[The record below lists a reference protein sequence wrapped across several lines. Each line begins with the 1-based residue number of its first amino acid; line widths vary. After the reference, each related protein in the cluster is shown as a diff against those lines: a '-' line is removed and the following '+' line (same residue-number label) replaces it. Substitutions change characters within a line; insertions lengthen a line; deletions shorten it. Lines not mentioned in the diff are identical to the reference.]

1 MDSDNRAGV
10 GLADRAEERPEER
23 PEDRPGGRAED
34 RPDGPAG
41 WRYLLDDGVD
51 PAGRIPVH
59 LVRGGTP
66 PGPGGDRAH
75 RPNPRHGRP
84 LPQPPAAADAPALPP
99 LEAGRR
105 PAGRA
110 LLAWLEDTRAPRLCR
125 IAGSSGSGRTHLLTW
140 LAAAC
145 PPDHPRPG
153 RRVHALLDAEGLTVR
168 SATARLAD
176 LLGLTAGEP
185 AELLEALQDGTPRTV
200 VVTDLDRAGGP
211 RLPGTPERL
220 ARELLVPLLSV
231 PWLLL
236 VVEAAHGPAADA
248 LTAAAPTGAVL
259 DLDQPQ
265 WTDPDK
271 YAAWCARLTGHPVD
285 PAATHPSPG
294 LAQLAAR
301 TPGAA
306 PDPTRPPAERATAL
320 AEAWWDAVP
329 GPERAALTALAGA
342 DGPISTALWA
352 TLPGT
357 DPDGVAAATRLLP
370 PPPIADR
377 WRLRP
382 QQLTDLVAADSP
394 PVDHAALMWEVAG
407 GIPVRPDGG
416 PDLAASDPERLALL
430 VRHASAADPGTPLL
444 GEIDLLLHAEPAT
457 VTAAFQRA
465 EDAGTPAT
473 PLAEA
478 WRRAAPDR
486 TATARPADR
495 AAVLHAHLTGRH
507 DEAAA
512 HCAALA
518 ARVDTRW
525 RAVWQH
531 TPAAGPCAATLG
543 FGPLAGRLL
552 LTDAAGLHLA
562 DPATGEVLHSSA
574 PPAEPHPRALTATPF
589 GGALLLNASGTLRPL
604 TVDGHQGVPDGALAA
619 LDACTAVAAHR
630 DVMVFG
636 RPDGLTT
643 YSEIST
649 GTTHRPEHPL
659 HEGPVTA
666 LDVAEADGGTLV
678 ASGGEDGRVWTWMP
692 GRPPLPAP
700 VDQRARPVTAV
711 ALGATPGGLLLA
723 AAWSDGLLRL
733 RRWGERHRGADLRL
747 GAAVRTLSVTP
758 DGLVIAAL
766 PGSVLALALVDGPAG
781 PVSLTAPAA
790 PDVPAA
796 PVSPAR

>member
-10 GLADRAEERPEER
+10 GLADRAEADTR
-23 PEDRPGGRAED
+23 G
-34 RPDGPAG
+34 PDGPAA
-41 WRYLLDDGVD
+41 WQYLLDEGLD

-59 LVRGGTP
+59 AVRGSTP
-66 PGPGGDRAH
+66 PADTAGRPGAY

-84 LPQPPAAADAPALPP
+84 LPQPVPADVPADAPAPGLPP
-99 LEAGRR
+99 LGAGRR

-110 LLAWLEDTRAPRLCR
+110 LLSWLEDGRAPRLCR

-185 AELLEALQDGTPRTV
+185 ADLLEALQDGTPRTV

-236 VVEAAHGPAADA
+236 VVEAAHGPAADLLA
-248 LTAAAPTGAVL
+248 DAAPTGAVL

-265 WTDPDK
+265 WTDPAQ
-271 YAAWCARLTGHPVD
+271 YAAWCAGLAGHPVD

-306 PDPTRPPAERATAL
+306 PDPALPPADRVAAL
-320 AEAWWDAVP
+320 AAAWWQAVP
-329 GPERAALTALAGA
+329 DAERAALTALAGA
-342 DGPISTALWA
+342 DGPLSAELWA
-352 TLPGT
+352 TLPGA
-357 DPDGVAAATRLLP
+357 DPAGVAAAADLLP
-370 PPPIADR
+370 PPPMADR

-382 QQLTDLVAADSP
+382 TPLADLVTADSP
-394 PVDHAALMWEVAG
+394 PVDHAAMMWEVAG
-407 GIPVRPDGG
+407 GIPVRADGG

-430 VRHASAADPGTPLL
+430 VRHASAGDPGSPMLD
-444 GEIDLLLHAEPAT
+444 EIDLLLHAEPAT
-457 VTAAFQRA
+457 VTAAFQHA
-465 EDAGTPAT
+465 EDAGLPPT
-473 PLAEA
+473 PLAAA

-486 TATARPADR
+486 AATARPADR

-507 DEAAA
+507 DAAAA
-512 HCAALA
+512 HCADLA
-518 ARVDTRW
+518 RQADTRW
-525 RAVWQH
+525 HAVWQH
-531 TPAAGPCAATLG
+531 LPATGPCAAALG
-543 FGPLAGRLL
+543 LGPHAGHLL
-552 LTDAAGLHLA
+552 LTDGAGLHLA
-562 DPATGEVLHSSA
+562 DPATGQLLGPVEPLTPGGAGADV
-574 PPAEPHPRALTATPF
+574 EPHPRALTSTPF
-589 GGALLLNASGTLRPL
+589 GGALLLNASGELRPL
-604 TVDGHQGVPDGALAA
+604 AVRGAPALPDGAPA
-619 LDACTAVAAHR
+619 LPGACTAVAGHEG
-630 DVMVFG
+630 VLVFG
-636 RPDGLTT
+636 GPDGLTHCVET
-643 YSEIST
+643 AT
-649 GTTHRPEHPL
+649 GTAHRPDVPL

-666 LDVAEADGGTLV
+666 LGAAAADGGTLV

-700 VDQRARPVTAV
+700 VDRRPWPVTAV
-711 ALGATPGGLLLA
+711 ALAATPAGLLLA

-747 GAAVRTLSVTP
+747 GAAVRTLAVTP
-758 DGLVIAAL
+758 EGLVVAAL
-766 PGSVLALALVDGPAG
+766 PGSVLGLALVG
-781 PVSLTAPAA
+781 
-790 PDVPAA
+790 
-796 PVSPAR
+796 

>member
-10 GLADRAEERPEER
+10 RLADRAEGGPTA
-23 PEDRPGGRAED
+23 PDATPGTTGTPGA
-34 RPDGPAG
+34 AG
-41 WRYLLDDGVD
+41 TPGCWQYLLDDGLD

-59 LVRGGTP
+59 AVRASVPPADRTGTP
-66 PGPGGDRAH
+66 GAH

-84 LPQPPAAADAPALPP
+84 LPGPAPVPADAPAPGLPP
-99 LEAGRR
+99 LGAGRR

-110 LLAWLEDTRAPRLCR
+110 LLSWLEDARAPRLCR
-125 IAGSSGSGRTHLLTW
+125 ITGSSGSGRTHLLTW

-185 AELLEALQDGTPRTV
+185 AELLEALQDGAPRTV
-200 VVTDLDRAGGP
+200 VVTDLDRAGGS
-211 RLPGTPERL
+211 RLPDQPERL

-236 VVEAAHGPAADA
+236 VVEAADGPAAEA

-265 WTDPDK
+265 WTDPAK
-271 YAAWCARLTGHPVD
+271 YAAWCAGLPGHPVD

-306 PDPTRPPAERATAL
+306 PDPARPPAARAAAL
-320 AEAWWDAVP
+320 AEAWWAAVP
-329 GPERAALTALAGA
+329 DAERTALTALAGA
-342 DGPISTALWA
+342 EGPISTALWA
-352 TLPGT
+352 TLPGA
-357 DPDGVAAATRLLP
+357 DAASVAAAADLLP
-370 PPPIADR
+370 PPPMADR

-382 QQLTDLVAADSP
+382 QQLAALVAADSP
-394 PVDHAALMWEVAG
+394 PVDHGAMVWQVAG
-407 GIPVRPDGG
+407 GIPVRADGG

-430 VRHASAADPGTPLL
+430 LRHASAGDPASPVL
-444 GEIDLLLHAEPAT
+444 GEIDLLLHAEPAA
-457 VTAAFQRA
+457 VTAAFQYA
-465 EDAGTPAT
+465 EDSGLPPTPIT
-473 PLAEA
+473 EA

-486 TATARPADR
+486 AATARPADR
-495 AAVLHAHLTGRH
+495 AAVLHAHLTGR
-507 DEAAA
+507 DDAAAA
-512 HCAALA
+512 HCAELA
-518 ARVDTRW
+518 RQADTRW

-531 TPAAGPCAATLG
+531 TPVDGPCAATPGLG
-543 FGPLAGRLL
+543 PSAGHLL
-552 LTDAAGLHLA
+552 LVDGAGLHLA
-562 DPATGEVLHSSA
+562 DPATGRLLDERPGAPAEPLH
-574 PPAEPHPRALTATPF
+574 EPHPRALTATPF
-589 GGALLLNASGTLRPL
+589 GGALLLGASGALHPL
-604 TVDGHQGVPDGALAA
+604 TVRGAEGVPGGALAA
-619 LDACTAVAAHR
+619 LDACTAVAAHE

-643 YSEIST
+643 YSEVST
-649 GTTHRPEHPL
+649 GTAHRPEHPL

-666 LDVAEADGGTLV
+666 LDVAPADGGSLV

-700 VDQRARPVTAV
+700 VDQRPHPVTAV
-711 ALGATPGGLLLA
+711 ALGNTPAGLLLA

-733 RRWGERHRGADLRL
+733 RRWGERHHGADLRL

-758 DGLVIAAL
+758 DGLVVAAL
-766 PGSVLALALVDGPAG
+766 PDSVLALTLVG
-781 PVSLTAPAA
+781 
-790 PDVPAA
+790 
-796 PVSPAR
+796 

>member
-1 MDSDNRAGV
+1 MDSDNRTGV
-10 GLADRAEERPEER
+10 RLADRAEDGTPER
-23 PEDRPGGRAED
+23 G
-34 RPDGPAG
+34 GPAV
-41 WRYLLDDGVD
+41 WQYLLDDGLD

-59 LVRGGTP
+59 AVRGSTP
-66 PGPGGDRAH
+66 PGSTPPGSTPPGSGPGDSGSTY
-75 RPNPRHGRP
+75 RPHPRHGRP
-84 LPQPPAAADAPALPP
+84 LPPPPAAPADAPAPGLPP
-99 LEAGRR
+99 LGAGRR

-110 LLAWLEDTRAPRLCR
+110 LLSWLEDGRAPRLCR

-185 AELLEALQDGTPRTV
+185 ADLLEALQDGTPRTV

-236 VVEAAHGPAADA
+236 IVEAAHGPAADA
-248 LTAAAPTGAVL
+248 LADAAPTGAVL

-265 WTDPDK
+265 WTDPAP
-271 YAAWCARLTGHPVD
+271 YAAWCASLTGHPVD

-306 PDPTRPPAERATAL
+306 PDPALPPADRAAAL
-320 AEAWWDAVP
+320 AAAWWRAVP
-329 GPERAALTALAGA
+329 APERAALTALAAA
-342 DGPISTALWA
+342 DGPLSTALWA
-352 TLPGT
+352 TLPGA
-357 DPDGVAAATRLLP
+357 DPAAVAAAADLLP

-382 QQLTDLVAADSP
+382 AALADLVAADGP
-394 PVDHAALMWEVAG
+394 PVDHAAMMWAVAG
-407 GIPVRPDGG
+407 GIPVRADGG

-430 VRHASAADPGTPLL
+430 VRHASAGDPGSPMLA
-444 GEIDLLLHAEPAT
+444 EIDLLLHAEPAT

-465 EDAGTPAT
+465 EDAGLPPT

-486 TATARPADR
+486 AAAARPADR

-507 DEAAA
+507 DAAAA
-512 HCAALA
+512 HCADLA
-518 ARVDTRW
+518 RQADTRW

-531 TPAAGPCAATLG
+531 APAAGPCAAALG
-543 FGPLAGRLL
+543 TGPLAGHLL
-552 LTDAAGLHLA
+552 LADGAGLHLA
-562 DPATGEVLHSSA
+562 DPATGRPLG
-574 PPAEPHPRALTATPF
+574 PPEPLVEPHPRALAATPF

-604 TVDGHQGVPDGALAA
+604 TVRGAPALPPALPAAGAPAVPVVVPA
-619 LDACTAVAAHR
+619 ACTAVAGHQG
-630 DVMVFG
+630 VLVFG
-636 RPDGLTT
+636 GPDGLATCT
-643 YSEIST
+643 ETAT
-649 GTTHRPEHPL
+649 GAAHRPEHPL

-666 LDVAEADGGTLV
+666 LAAAAADGGTLV

-700 VDQRARPVTAV
+700 VDRRPWPVTAV
-711 ALGATPGGLLLA
+711 GLAATPAGLLLA

-747 GAAVRTLSVTP
+747 GAAVRTLAVTP
-758 DGLVIAAL
+758 DGLVVAAL
-766 PGSVLALALVDGPAG
+766 PGSVLALTLVG
-781 PVSLTAPAA
+781 
-790 PDVPAA
+790 
-796 PVSPAR
+796 